1 MKIFKRK
8 KVVEE
13 PTSGPGWAAYVE
25 VPEDFD
31 YDSWIPQDTYHF
43 GTIGSRKKFLIAAKY
58 KLNELWFRMLV
69 KNFAR
74 SVYEIGRGDFS
85 GFVEDHRYKPRADYL
100 IKNKFLQVQFGFY
113 IIEYTITNGVA
124 YSHYSLNYGLS
135 YIIYMETQ
143 LVKNYEANQLL
154 LVDLFRETEE
164 SLFGTFTTSR
174 APYLPNYMFR

>member
-1 MKIFKRK
+1 
-8 KVVEE
+8 
-13 PTSGPGWAAYVE
+13 
-25 VPEDFD
+25 
-31 YDSWIPQDTYHF
+31 
-43 GTIGSRKKFLIAAKY
+43 
-58 KLNELWFRMLV
+58 MLV

-100 IKNKFLQVQFGFY
+100 I
-113 IIEYTITNGVA
+113 
-124 YSHYSLNYGLS
+124 
-135 YIIYMETQ
+135 YMETQ
-143 LVKNYEANQLL
+143 LVKNYETNQLL